1 MPCFSPLTLPTL
13 HARLQAALRGAATA
27 TVLLLALS
35 SNGASAQS
43 AAPAKSSP
51 ATSAASNAASTPR
64 SGAKGGAIGG
74 TSSNNTAGKAAAPRS
89 GTRTKPAI
97 STPEGERQRQLQTEQ
112 QQLQQRLAAL
122 KRQLAQAEASHSEA
136 NDALRSSEAAIS
148 ATNRRLRELG
158 QSRAVIERQIVVL
171 QERSRAAAARQSEQE
186 RQLGRVLQLQ
196 LVTLQQSPWQLLL
209 AGRPPQQAG
218 RDAIYL
224 DYVVREKTA
233 LIGALQERREELV
246 LLEAESRDKRE
257 ELAAIA
263 VDEEAQRAELFKQ
276 QAARRATLEQ
286 LARRMGEQKQ
296 SIAALERDDKRLGT
310 LIDELARVLAEQ
322 ARERELRAERERERE
337 RKERAARTPESG
349 KRPPASTATAPA
361 ASPPASTPPVQVNP
375 GMPLELPTAG
385 QFAQLR
391 GKLQWPV
398 KGEVTATF
406 GSPRRTE
413 AGVNAPTW
421 KGVFIRAKV
430 GQDVQAVAA
439 GRVVFADW
447 LRGFGNLAIVDHGE
461 GFLSVYGNNESLLV
475 SVGER
480 VAAGEAIATVGS
492 TGGISD
498 SGLYFE
504 LRFQG
509 RPFDPLRWVA
519 AR

>member
-1 MPCFSPLTLPTL
+1 MLCFSPLTLPTL

-89 GTRTKPAI
+89 GTRTKPVI

-186 RQLGRVLQLQ
+186 RQLGQVLQLQ
-196 LVTLQQSPWQLLL
+196 LVTLQQNPWQLLL

-246 LLEAESRDKRE
+246 LLEAESRHKRE

-263 VDEEAQRAELFKQ
+263 VDEEAQRAELVKQ

-349 KRPPASTATAPA
+349 KRPSASTTTAPA

-375 GMPLELPTAG
+375 GMPLELPTTG

-406 GSPRRTE
+406 GSLRRTE

-421 KGVFIRAKV
+421 KGVFIRARA

-461 GFLSVYGNNESLLV
+461 GFVSVYGNNESLLV